1 MKHKKWFG
9 ILAALLALALALT
22 GCQSG
27 TSPSGSDSQSASGS
41 SSQGESQELE
51 YVELEYYL
59 AEKEPTDAAMVWDA
73 INEYLVEKIN
83 AKVNIHWIEHADYN
97 QRMAAITGAGQTL
110 DLMFTSTGNFNFPT
124 NAHNGAFLALDDL
137 LPEYAPE
144 LLEEVPEYVLEG
156 GRVDG
161 KIYAIPSY
169 KDVAD
174 VFALIWN
181 DTLAQDVGM
190 DEEKLTAS
198 WSYYPDLDELLR
210 EFKALR
216 DEKYPE
222 NADVPMM
229 TAYPTTGAWWSWDQ
243 IIGGVCTNVGGI
255 EYFADQGSGEK
266 VFNAYATPEYL
277 EIVKQ
282 VRTWV
287 EDGILPEANS
297 NFDPDGT
304 LQRTG
309 LVPIK
314 MGNGLVA
321 IGEHFYSEDW
331 VSKLNRSEVAVT
343 YTNYLQAAATA
354 VSQNSPNPERTVMF
368 INLMYTDEYIATTS
382 RFGLEGEH
390 YTVVQDSEGN
400 DRLDFSEGR
409 NSDPTNR
416 GFYFWYGYQWGNLFK
431 SKLPIEEPDNL
442 YDELMEMNDDAGQYE
457 TNLGFVFDQEPV
469 ANEIAACS
477 NVYDEY
483 ANPLMQGAF
492 ADVETTVAEFN
503 QKLEANGI
511 QKIIDEAQKQLNEW
525 RAANGKPVYEG

>member
-1 MKHKKWFG
+1 MKQKKWFG
-9 ILAALLALALALT
+9 ILAAVLALALALA

-27 TSPSGSDSQSASGS
+27 TSPSGSLSASGS
-41 SSQGESQELE
+41 ESQSQALE

-59 AEKEPTDAAMVWDA
+59 AEKEPTDGAMVWDA
-73 INEYLVEKIN
+73 INEYLTEKIN
-83 AKVNIHWIEHADYN
+83 AKVNIHWIEYADYN

-110 DLMFTSTGNFNFPT
+110 DLMFTSTANFNFPS
-124 NAHNGAFLALDDL
+124 NAHNGAFLALDEL

-144 LLEEVPEYVLEG
+144 LMEELPEYVLEG

-174 VFALIWN
+174 VFALVWN
-181 DTLAQDVGM
+181 DTLAQEIGM
-190 DEEKLTAS
+190 DEEQLSAS
-198 WSYYPDLDELLR
+198 WTYYPDLDGLLR
-210 EFKALR
+210 SFKKLR

-222 NADVPMM
+222 DASIPLM
-229 TAYPTTGAWWSWDQ
+229 TAYDTMGAWWSWDQ
-243 IIGGVCTNVGGI
+243 IVGGVCTNVGGI
-255 EYFADQGSGEK
+255 EYFQDQGSGEK

-282 VRTWV
+282 IRVWV
-287 EDGILPEANS
+287 EDGILPVANS
-297 NFDPDGT
+297 NFDPDGA
-304 LQRTG
+304 LNRAG
-309 LVPIK
+309 KVPFK

-321 IGEHFYSEDW
+321 IPEDYYSKDW
-331 VSKLNRSEVAVT
+331 VAKLNRSEVAVS

-354 VSQNSPNPERTVMF
+354 VSQNSPNPERSVMF
-368 INLMYTDEYIATTS
+368 LNIMYTDTYVATTS

-390 YTVVQDSEGN
+390 YKLVKDSAGN
-400 DRLDFSEGR
+400 DRADFSEGR
-409 NSDPTNR
+409 NSDPNNR

-431 SKLPIEEPDNL
+431 TILPLDQPDNL
-442 YDELMEMNDDAGQYE
+442 YDELMEMNNDAGQYE

-469 ANEIAACS
+469 ANEIAACAS
-477 NVYDEY
+477 VYDEF
-483 ANPLMQGAF
+483 AKPLMQGAF
-492 ADVETTVAEFN
+492 ENVESTVAEFN

-525 RAANGKPVYEG
+525 RAANGKSAYEG